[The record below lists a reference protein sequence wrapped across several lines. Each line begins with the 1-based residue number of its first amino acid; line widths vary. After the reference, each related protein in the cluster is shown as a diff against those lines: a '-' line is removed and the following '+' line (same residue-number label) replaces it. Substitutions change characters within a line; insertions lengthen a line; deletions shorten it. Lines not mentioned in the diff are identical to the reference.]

1 MAAKVCDVREGFTA
15 GEENSL
21 LRLNREKTL
30 SVLSAKVLKLAR
42 ALQERANV
50 SEAKSRSTLGRFST
64 VSKAIAPLAA
74 KETTTE
80 TTSSTDG
87 KEIMINEKQ
96 EQQTSP
102 PPPPPP
108 PLLPL
113 ISNAHME
120 SALSLIAEY
129 VSDSWVLQISTA
141 LKISLASVAPHLIVK
156 LIVAPPMA
164 ATSPDGSSSSTSPA
178 TADEGVS
185 ASTTP
190 AISRWNQVAANDPLS
205 ELERFTHQKKGGG
218 FFPSSSS
225 SDPSSSSA
233 TAATSGKLK
242 PGIGAQSQANKKLAN
257 TAVKGLRSV
266 ASFFTAALPKDK
278 K

>member
-50 SEAKSRSTLGRFST
+50 SEAKSRSTLGSFST
-64 VSKAIAPLAA
+64 VSKAIISLPE

-80 TTSSTDG
+80 TTTSTDG

-102 PPPPPP
+102 
-108 PLLPL
+108 

-156 LIVAPPMA
+156 LIVPVA
-164 ATSPDGSSSSTSPA
+164 ATSPDISSSSSSSTSPA
-178 TADEGVS
+178 TGDEGVS

-225 SDPSSSSA
+225 SSDPSSSSA
-233 TAATSGKLK
+233 TATSGKLK
-242 PGIGAQSQANKKLAN
+242 PGMGAQSQANKKLAN

-266 ASFFTAALPKDK
+266 ASFFTAAAPKDK

>member
-15 GEENSL
+15 GEENFL

-50 SEAKSRSTLGRFST
+50 SEAKSRSTLGSFST
-64 VSKAIAPLAA
+64 VSKAITPLAA
-74 KETTTE
+74 KETTAE
-80 TTSSTDG
+80 TTSLTDG

-102 PPPPPP
+102 PPPPP
-108 PLLPL
+108 LLPP

-225 SDPSSSSA
+225 SSSDPSSSSA
-233 TAATSGKLK
+233 TSTSGKLK
-242 PGIGAQSQANKKLAN
+242 PGMGAQSQANKKLAN

-266 ASFFTAALPKDK
+266 ASFFTAAPKDK

>member
-50 SEAKSRSTLGRFST
+50 SEAKSRSTLGSFST

-96 EQQTSP
+96 EQQTS
-102 PPPPPP
+102 P

-225 SDPSSSSA
+225 SSTDPSSSSA
-233 TAATSGKLK
+233 TATSGKLK
-242 PGIGAQSQANKKLAN
+242 PGMGAQSQANKKLAN

-266 ASFFTAALPKDK
+266 ASFFTAAPKDK